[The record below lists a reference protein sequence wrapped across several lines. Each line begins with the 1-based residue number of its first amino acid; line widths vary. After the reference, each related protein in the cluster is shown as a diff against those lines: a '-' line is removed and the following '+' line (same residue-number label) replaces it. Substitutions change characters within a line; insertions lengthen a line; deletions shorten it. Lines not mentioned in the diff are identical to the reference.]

1 MVVRGRGSSGIGI
14 RVGGIGYQ
22 YLAMVLA
29 VLVLVMAELVEIVL
43 QCSAPQ
49 GYEREQPW
57 NWFRPTP
64 PSPALSDDPRGIK
77 GQRNKW
83 F

>member
-1 MVVRGRGSSGIGI
+1 M
-14 RVGGIGYQ
+14 
-22 YLAMVLA
+22 

-83 F
+83 FRLFNFVSRPFLQIC